1 MLSNEDGSSYFPGRA
16 LDLQRKARQKEIQGV
31 FRSFLLS
38 ALLTLPFLVQMCSR
52 LLGSS
57 IALPFFLQAVLAAI
71 IQFGSGWRFYQASYQ
86 ALKKKKSNMGL
97 LIALGTTAAYLLSL
111 INWLGHLSPHV
122 YFDSGAII
130 ITFTLLGKWL
140 ELLSEAKTPAPLEK
154 LLQQLPTAAW
164 LVGLEH
170 MIEKAHYFKTP
181 VQSPA
186 DQASVY
192 YLPAI
197 VLISAF
203 TWLFWAIAGQGMA
216 GLLNAAS
223 VLFIACPCALGL
235 AAPVV
240 ILTATGI
247 GSRYG
252 ILFKQGAA
260 FVRASR
266 LTHIFLDKIRILIQ
280 DEPMQ
285 ETIEEVLAELK
296 QRNIELIIVPDLGD
310 KRAELGLLEK
320 IALMHKVK
328 QAGNV
333 VGMAGGSVDDL
344 ELFCQADVSFSHGMN
359 DNLALEAASDIVIAR
374 ENLLNIVDAI
384 DLARAAM
391 HKIRQNVFFALIYN
405 ILTLPL
411 AAMGLLNPFIVAG
424 TITMSL
430 ISVIANALFLSHS
443 VHLSKPIS
451 GHQ

>member
-1 MLSNEDGSSYFPGRA
+1 
-16 LDLQRKARQKEIQGV
+16 
-31 FRSFLLS
+31 
-38 ALLTLPFLVQMCSR
+38 
-52 LLGSS
+52 
-57 IALPFFLQAVLAAI
+57 
-71 IQFGSGWRFYQASYQ
+71 
-86 ALKKKKSNMGL
+86 
-97 LIALGTTAAYLLSL
+97 
-111 INWLGHLSPHV
+111 
-122 YFDSGAII
+122 
-130 ITFTLLGKWL
+130 
-140 ELLSEAKTPAPLEK
+140 
-154 LLQQLPTAAW
+154 
-164 LVGLEH
+164 
-170 MIEKAHYFKTP
+170 
-181 VQSPA
+181 
-186 DQASVY
+186 
-192 YLPAI
+192 
-197 VLISAF
+197 
-203 TWLFWAIAGQGMA
+203 MA

-240 ILTATGI
+240 ILAATGI

-266 LTHIFLDKIRILIQ
+266 LTHIFLDKIGILIQ
-280 DEPMQ
+280 VEPMQ

-296 QRNIELIIVPDLGD
+296 QRNIELMIVMDSSTLSKQIDLGD
-310 KRAELGLLEK
+310 RGAELGLQEK

-333 VGMAGGSVDDL
+333 VGMVGGSVDDL
-344 ELFCQADVSFSHGMN
+344 ELFCQADVSFSLGMN
-359 DNLALEAASDIVIAR
+359 NSLALEAASDIVIAR
-374 ENLLNIVDAI
+374 ENILNIVDAI

-391 HKIRQNVFFALIYN
+391 HKLKQNVFFALIYN